1 MIAAMA
7 TRLPLLL
14 VLALLIA
21 FAAAQEDFDVVET
34 AQGAVRGSLSSR
46 APVRVFEGIPYGRAP
61 VGDLRFASPQPAPS
75 WAPEV
80 RDALAPG
87 AICPGGRIQ
96 AVFGLFQ
103 RTDVSED
110 CLYLNV
116 YTPTRERITRPLP
129 VLFWIHGG
137 AFLLGDGT
145 GGGLY
150 SGVPTA
156 GAHDVIVVSHNYR
169 LGAFGF
175 LVTPDGANGNFAMED
190 QRLALQWVRDNI
202 AAFGGDASNVT
213 LFGESAGGTSVAA
226 HMVSPPSQGLF
237 HRAILQSN
245 PFAVSTKTRAQMLET
260 GARVAENLNCTY
272 DLACLRSKTMR
283 DIATNSNVGSAGKEA
298 VVADM
303 MTWAPTIDG
312 VNMNVAPL
320 AAFRDGQGPDMP
332 VIIGTNSGEAVLFQD
347 IVDIVLRVVSLL
359 TGRDLAVDMQEPQY
373 RFLVE
378 FIFQDSGAGVLAYYP
393 PLPNN
398 ASNYDQFVQI
408 ITTYMFQCSSRQVR

>member
-1 MIAAMA
+1 
-7 TRLPLLL
+7 
-14 VLALLIA
+14 
-21 FAAAQEDFDVVET
+21 
-34 AQGAVRGSLSSR
+34 
-46 APVRVFEGIPYGRAP
+46 
-61 VGDLRFASPQPAPS
+61 
-75 WAPEV
+75 
-80 RDALAPG
+80 
-87 AICPGGRIQ
+87 
-96 AVFGLFQ
+96 
-103 RTDVSED
+103 
-110 CLYLNV
+110 
-116 YTPTRERITRPLP
+116 
-129 VLFWIHGG
+129 
-137 AFLLGDGT
+137 
-145 GGGLY
+145 
-150 SGVPTA
+150 
-156 GAHDVIVVSHNYR
+156 
-169 LGAFGF
+169 
-175 LVTPDGANGNFAMED
+175 
-190 QRLALQWVRDNI
+190 
-202 AAFGGDASNVT
+202 
-213 LFGESAGGTSVAA
+213 
-226 HMVSPPSQGLF
+226 
-237 HRAILQSN
+237 
-245 PFAVSTKTRAQMLET
+245 
-260 GARVAENLNCTY
+260 
-272 DLACLRSKTMR
+272 MR